1 MVNKHEAPK
10 GYYAKKAD
18 MTAEPVAEEYICE
31 ECAFFNKGECSVP
44 SEHEF
49 LCTAEAR
56 KDDTDV
62 VFKPITQ
69 IAGVASKKT
78 IGREDIIVYFDTET
92 TDLTDNADVIEYAA
106 AVEIDGK
113 ITKIY
118 SGLCSTKKGIALEAT
133 EIHGIREEDVKGKRR
148 FEKTSFVK
156 YLLNANKNGIKPIIV
171 AHNAGFDTKFLKRL
185 GIKYVEF
192 DTLAI
197 PTIAK
202 MKNKRLQFLRYK
214 YLTKEDEKKV
224 LRKMKTKGNAHS
236 ALADVAIMYALCKKK
251 SIKITAEKAEKLRRL
266 LLTTRLTIMTVG
278 KYKGKSLSWIEE
290 NDYNYFEWAMNNM
303 SWLVEKGKRSRLE
316 SSTMSNKEILY
327 IRKLAERIG
336 R

>member
-1 MVNKHEAPK
+1 M
-10 GYYAKKAD
+10 
-18 MTAEPVAEEYICE
+18 
-31 ECAFFNKGECSVP
+31 
-44 SEHEF
+44 
-49 LCTAEAR
+49 
-56 KDDTDV
+56 
-62 VFKPITQ
+62 
-69 IAGVASKKT
+69 
-78 IGREDIIVYFDTET
+78 IVYFDTET

-106 AVEIDGK
+106 IVEIDGK
-113 ITKIY
+113 IKKIY

-133 EIHGIREEDVKGKRR
+133 EIHGIREEDVKGKRS

-156 YLLNANKNGIKPIIV
+156 YLWNANKNGIKPIIV
-171 AHNAGFDTKFLKRL
+171 AHNAGFDTKFLERL
-185 GIKYVEF
+185 GIEYVEF

-224 LRKMKTKGNAHS
+224 LLEMKTKGNAHS

-266 LLTTRLTIMTVG
+266 LLTTSLTIMTVG

-303 SWLVEKGKRSRLE
+303 SWLVEKAKKSRLE